1 VNATGSS
8 ASHVWLARYAKLVV
22 AATFALLVIG
32 GHTTTSGAGMAFPD
46 WPLSHGSINPNG
58 WWENL
63 MQRLEHGHRLTAE
76 TTALLIAMLCAWIW
90 RSKWSI
96 PVAAGV
102 SVVLAIGARLAG
114 APAGIIAHAGLWSAV
129 VVFAA
134 FVLSQAGRRDHPHSA
149 TARWLAF
156 AAFLGVCAQ
165 AVMGGL
171 RVTTETAGD
180 ANAATLFRIL
190 HGCFA
195 QFELCLL
202 VAIATIL
209 SPVWRRLGV
218 AEGDRGTARLAWIT
232 TGFVYLQLIVGA
244 TMRHLGAGLAIPT
257 FPAAAADGG
266 WMPATHD
273 ALTSLNFVHTRVGAL
288 LVALAVGALVFRAL
302 NGAGHDS
309 GIIGPAF
316 LLLAATTAQVLMGML
331 VIWKMRPPILTT
343 LHVVNGAAVLA
354 TTVLLATRASRKAD
368 WRTHVSRRISG
379 PRLQEARA

>member
-1 VNATGSS
+1 
-8 ASHVWLARYAKLVV
+8 
-22 AATFALLVIG
+22 
-32 GHTTTSGAGMAFPD
+32 M
-46 WPLSHGSINPNG
+46 
-58 WWENL
+58 
-63 MQRLEHGHRLTAE
+63 
-76 TTALLIAMLCAWIW
+76 
-90 RSKWSI
+90 
-96 PVAAGV
+96 
-102 SVVLAIGARLAG
+102 
-114 APAGIIAHAGLWSAV
+114 
-129 VVFAA
+129 FAA

-149 TARWLAF
+149 TVRWLAF

-171 RVTTETAGD
+171 RVTTETDGN

-218 AEGDRGTARLAWIT
+218 TEGDHGTARLAWIT
-232 TGFVYLQLIVGA
+232 TGFVYLQLIAGA

-266 WMPATHD
+266 WMPATHN
-273 ALTSLNFVHTRVGAL
+273 ALISLNFVHTRVGAL
-288 LVALAVGALVFRAL
+288 LVALAVGTLVFSAL
-302 NGAGHDS
+302 NGAGRDS

-316 LLLAATTAQVLMGML
+316 LLLAVTTAQVLMGML